1 MTKIMLD
8 KERELKFDLNA
19 LESVEEL
26 TGTTLEEAT
35 KSMSMKMLKILLY
48 SGLKHEDEELTLEYV
63 GSLVTLQNMKE
74 VSEALTNCFKNLQ

>member
-1 MTKIMLD
+1 MLD